1 MSNRRGLA
9 IIKIPMEAEE
19 FEEIQELMDD
29 YGLDVD
35 EAIHVKEIME
45 EEGLEADEAVELK
58 DDV

>member
-1 MSNRRGLA
+1 
-9 IIKIPMEAEE
+9 MEAEG

-58 DDV
+58 DDL

>member
-1 MSNRRGLA
+1 LA
-9 IIKIPMEAEE
+9 IIKIPMEAEG

-58 DDV
+58 DDL